1 MTARE
6 LARGVM
12 EASTGSRDFV
22 DYSRALAQLAFSRNR
37 KVAAEGTRAVF
48 SDVVQPLADRFDT
61 DSSNAQAAF
70 MAEVVHAP
78 GSPIA
83 GTLRTLGY
91 AGPGDLVERY
101 GKLESGELEE
111 PVFEE
116 NVEQAVVLSRVGIKE
131 DFAITST
138 ILQSARFAFRGADI
152 DFVAPKKN
160 AYLFAGPHAF
170 NRRIVSYPQTSPL
183 TYRLLAWKRVRRE
196 VQACIQGWPPEERL
210 VVDPDSCMTLHGLLP
225 LADDSCLCFFP
236 SRSYEEGEL
245 SRITDLTADWCG
257 RWFFWGDFKARPY
270 VVDNTGSRSKGFSL
284 AYSLRKKLAGVSFSV
299 RDRESAR
306 LGGDFENSL
315 LELLTKHGYWTVL
328 DGGRDESDAAV
339 VAERVGAFRGTTK
352 ELAVAED
359 GRRNHARLMT
369 CKGTLRDFGG
379 WISRA
384 LVYIGYDSAASHVA
398 ASMGLRVA
406 YVSVGAPNKTYE
418 ARWTPAAS
426 DSQFDEVVPISAE
439 GPDDG
444 PAVLERIEAVLEEVS
459 ADDPWS

>member
-37 KVAAEGTRAVF
+37 RLAAEATHAVF

-61 DSSNAQAAF
+61 ASSDAHAAF

-83 GTLRTLGY
+83 ETLHTLGY
-91 AGPGDLVERY
+91 GSPEGLVERY
-101 GKLESGELEE
+101 SKVGYKYLQE
-111 PVFEE
+111 PFDAEDI
-116 NVEQAVVLSRVGIKE
+116 EQAVVLSRVGIKE
-131 DFAITST
+131 DFAVTST
-138 ILQSARFAFRGADI
+138 ILGCARYAFRGADI

-160 AYLFAGPHAF
+160 AYLFASPHAF
-170 NRRIVSYPQTSPL
+170 NRRIVSYPHTSPL
-183 TYRLLAWKRVRRE
+183 AYRLLAWKRVRRA
-196 VQACIQGWPPEERL
+196 VQTCIQGFPPDERL

-225 LADDSCLCFFP
+225 LGDDSCLRFFP
-236 SRSYEEGEL
+236 SRTCAEEEP
-245 SRITDLTADWCG
+245 SRIADLAAAWCG
-257 RWFFWGDFKARPY
+257 DWFFWGGPEAHPY
-270 VVDNTGSRSKGFSL
+270 VVDNTGSSERGFAL
-284 AYSLRKKLAGVSFSV
+284 AFTLRKKLAGVSFSV
-299 RDRESAR
+299 GGRESVR
-306 LGGDFENSL
+306 LGGDFEDSL
-315 LELLTKHGYWTVL
+315 LELLRKHGYWTVL

-339 VAERVGAFRGTTK
+339 VAERVRAFRGTMK
-352 ELAVAED
+352 ELAVAKD

-369 CKGTLRDFGG
+369 SKGTLRDFGG

-398 ASMGLRVA
+398 ASMGMRVA
-406 YVSVGAPNKTYE
+406 YVSVGAPNETYA
-418 ARWTPAAS
+418 ARWTPVAC
-426 DSQFDEVVPISAE
+426 DSQFDEVDSISAE

-459 ADDPWS
+459 ADAPWS